1 MRIQALVVS
10 VLAGIFANAPLVGTE
25 VPQSNFSG
33 YVVDRTWPRPL
44 PNDWRLGVI
53 IGMATDKFDRI
64 WVTHRATSTAGSTVI
79 WAPPVLQFEMNGRLT
94 ASWGGPGRG
103 FDWPVA
109 PGGIS
114 VDDNGNVWVAA
125 QGSGETSSNSG
136 DAATMNSATVPLEDA
151 HVLKFSGSGQFLLQI
166 GEAGELGTVDSQ
178 TRLNHPAAVA
188 VDTVANEVFVA
199 DGGTS
204 QRVVVFDATT
214 GVYKRHWRT
223 SPVTTSRTAVLA
235 QRGLVRG
242 TVKPFTRLSSIA
254 VSKDG
259 SVYVGDR
266 DSNCIQVFKRDG
278 TGYTF
283 GFVSPT
289 TNSPGSVWAMSLT
302 RDPQQ
307 FRLFVAN
314 GEQVIVLGRSSLL
327 VQSVFGQAGTEPGAL
342 QGVGAITVDSKG
354 NVYTGDSANGNRVQ
368 RFLLG
373 RASGRP

>member
-1 MRIQALVVS
+1 
-10 VLAGIFANAPLVGTE
+10 
-25 VPQSNFSG
+25 
-33 YVVDRTWPRPL
+33 
-44 PNDWRLGVI
+44 
-53 IGMATDKFDRI
+53 MATDKFDRI
-64 WVTHRATSTAGSTVI
+64 WVIHRATATAGSTVMS
-79 WAPPVLQFEMNGRLT
+79 APPVLQFDMSGRLI

-125 QGSGETSSNSG
+125 QGSGETSPKIG
-136 DAATMNSATVPLEDA
+136 DTATTNSATVPSEDA
-151 HVLKFSGSGQFLLQI
+151 HVLKFSATGQFILQI
-166 GEAGELGTVDSQ
+166 GKAGELGTVDSQ

-214 GVYKRHWRT
+214 GMYKRHWRT

-254 VSKDG
+254 VSIDG

-266 DSNCIQVFKRDG
+266 ESNCIQVFKKDG

-289 TNSPGSVWAMSLT
+289 TNGPGAVLAMSLS

-307 FRLFVAN
+307 FRLFAVN
-314 GEQVIVLGRSSLL
+314 GEQVVVLGRSSLL

-354 NVYTGDSANGNRVQ
+354 NVYTGDSVNGARVQ
-368 RFLLG
+368 KFLLG
-373 RASGRP
+373 RPNGRP

>member
-1 MRIQALVVS
+1 
-10 VLAGIFANAPLVGTE
+10 
-25 VPQSNFSG
+25 
-33 YVVDRTWPRPL
+33 
-44 PNDWRLGVI
+44 
-53 IGMATDKFDRI
+53 MATDKFDRI
-64 WVTHRATSTAGSTVI
+64 WVIHRATATTGSTVI
-79 WAPPVLQFEMNGRLT
+79 SAPPVLQFDMSGRLT
-94 ASWGGPGRG
+94 ASWGGPGQG

-114 VDDNGNVWVAA
+114 VDDNGNVWIAA
-125 QGSGETSSNSG
+125 QGSEEPSSKSSG
-136 DAATMNSATVPLEDA
+136 VATTNSATVPSEDA
-151 HVLKFSGSGQFLLQI
+151 HVLKFSGTGQFLLQI
-166 GEAGELGTVDSQ
+166 GKAGELGTVEDQ

-204 QRVVVFDATT
+204 QRVVVFNAATGT
-214 GVYKRHWRT
+214 YKRHWRT

-235 QRGLVRG
+235 DRGLVRG

-254 VSKDG
+254 VSRDG

-266 DSNCIQVFKRDG
+266 ESNCIQVFKRDG

-289 TNSPGSVWAMSLT
+289 TNGPGSVWAMSLT

-327 VQSVFGQAGTEPGAL
+327 VQSVFGPGTEPGAL
-342 QGVGAITVDSKG
+342 RGVGAITVDSKG

-368 RFLLG
+368 RFLLA
-373 RASGRP
+373 RPSGRH